1 MTDLAALSTGAEVRV
16 DVNAIEKSL
25 AEVWRGGEAGND
37 HALTRAALWN
47 VVAHT
52 STPELQALANEALA
66 RASAAIPQ
74 RTIIV
79 RTDAGGGSELS
90 SWISA
95 NCHFAGGGK
104 QVCSEEI
111 TLVASGD
118 RIARLPPVVSA
129 LLIPDMPV
137 AVWWLGD
144 LPQENEDYAQLI
156 LEPADRMIV
165 DSADFDSPADLTLLS
180 RVAEKTSTAPADLNW
195 VRLEEWR
202 AATASVFDPP
212 AMRRR
217 LHSIRRIR
225 VVAAIAGH
233 EFFGDSVESLL
244 YAAWISTQAGH
255 VVDQEA
261 RVEGPSGPIEYR
273 FERRQQSAGVGG
285 ISLAEISF
293 DDGSSAS
300 IMRDRD
306 RGVLVANVDGN
317 VTAPESVTRTLE
329 QGTAELIVRQLKRN
343 EGDRVLLQALP
354 VAARMARR
362 VDR

>member
-1 MTDLAALSTGAEVRV
+1 MTDLAAVATGVEVKV

-25 AEVWRGGEAGND
+25 AELWRGGEANDD

-52 STPELQALANEALA
+52 TTPELQTEASQALAK
-66 RASAAIPQ
+66 ASAAIPQ

-79 RTDAGGGSELS
+79 RTNVTGAPELT

-95 NCHFAGGGK
+95 NCHAVGGGK

-111 TLVASGD
+111 TLVAGGD
-118 RIARLPPVVSA
+118 RIPRLPPVVNA

-144 LPQENEDYAQLI
+144 LPQEHEDYAQLI
-156 LEPADRMIV
+156 LEPADRLIV
-165 DSADFDSPADLTLLS
+165 DSADFDSPADLMLIS
-180 RVAEKTSTAPADLNW
+180 RVAQKTATAPADLNW
-195 VRLEEWR
+195 VRLEQWR
-202 AATASVFDPP
+202 AATASVFDAP
-212 AMRRR
+212 AMRTR
-217 LHSIRRIR
+217 LRSIRRIR
-225 VVAAIAGH
+225 VVAAISER

-261 RVEGPSGPIEYR
+261 RVEGALGPIEYR
-273 FERRQQSAGVGG
+273 FERRKQSSGVGG
-285 ISLAEISF
+285 VALAEISF

-300 IMRDRD
+300 IMCDRD

-317 VTAPESVTRTLE
+317 VTAPQSITRTLQ
-329 QGTAELIVRQLKRN
+329 QGTADLIVRQLKRN
-343 EGDRVLLQALP
+343 EGDRILLQVLP
-354 VAARMARR
+354 VAARLSKRSER
-362 VDR
+362 

>member
-1 MTDLAALSTGAEVRV
+1 MTDLAAATTGVEVRV

-25 AEVWRGGEAGND
+25 TELWRGEGKDE

-52 STPELQALANEALA
+52 TSHELQTEASEALA

-79 RTDAGGGSELS
+79 RANAADGPELA

-95 NCHFAGGGK
+95 NCHLAGGGK

-111 TLVASGD
+111 TLVAGGD
-118 RIARLPPVVSA
+118 RIHRLPPVVNA

-144 LPQENEDYAQLI
+144 LPQENEDYVLSI
-156 LEPADRMIV
+156 LEPADRLIV
-165 DSADFDSPADLTLLS
+165 DSADFDSATDLMLIS
-180 RVAEKTSTAPADLNW
+180 RVAQKTATAPADLNW

-212 AMRRR
+212 AMRTR
-217 LHSIRRIR
+217 LRSIRSIR
-225 VVAAIAGH
+225 VVAAIAEGD
-233 EFFGDSVESLL
+233 FFGDSAVSLL

-255 VVDQEA
+255 VVDSEA
-261 RVEGPSGPIEYR
+261 KVEGAVGPIDYR

-300 IMRDRD
+300 ITRDRD

-317 VTAPESVTRTLE
+317 ITAPASVTRTL
-329 QGTAELIVRQLKRN
+329 QQATAELIVRQLKRS
-343 EGDRVLLQALP
+343 EGDRVLLQVLP
-354 VAARMARR
+354 VAARLSRR
-362 VDR
+362 IFQ